1 MHDVPFIV
9 EVNCL
14 VRLVWSILINIQQ
27 VSMLTIEIRRTLTAR
42 AARMPRQNM
51 VPQFQLEAIAP

>member
-1 MHDVPFIV
+1 VHDVPFIV
-9 EVNCL
+9 EVNRL

-42 AARMPRQNM
+42 AA
-51 VPQFQLEAIAP
+51 